1 MFNRGK
7 FVCIFRSVLQPLIT
21 SVTLMSLTSLSGLLN
36 ITFLLR
42 SNFRLGSL
50 SSQQAD
56 QIVASDFHLMDMGYI
71 VAGANVLAPLITC
84 IFVQRFGQKRFMLFS
99 AGLMAASLL
108 FLTLLA
114 HFQDGRL
121 IEFIGTS
128 PAFGWTVQTAIV
140 AFLIGHQ
147 IGAGCFSW
155 LFCGELCTKKSGNI
169 GENSYITSAH
179 FWPFL
184 ISDQPTHPTSA

>member
-1 MFNRGK
+1 MKTFCWTR
-7 FVCIFRSVLQPLIT
+7 IFRQIT
-21 SVTLMSLTSLSGLLN
+21 ISPYPFPQLPNSTVYIL
-36 ITFLLR
+36 F
-42 SNFRLGSL
+42 FR
-50 SSQQAD
+50 
-56 QIVASDFHLMDMGYI
+56 QIAASDFHLMDMGYI

>member
-1 MFNRGK
+1 MHCSIENQGPDK
-7 FVCIFRSVLQPLIT
+7 LHD
-21 SVTLMSLTSLSGLLN
+21 
-36 ITFLLR
+36 
-42 SNFRLGSL
+42 FRLFSCKSDFIHYFDYFFQL
-50 SSQQAD
+50 DHVRDPSVVKTILLYKNFPSNISPYPFPQLPNSTVYILFFR
-56 QIVASDFHLMDMGYI
+56 QIAASDFHLMDMGYI

-147 IGAGCFSW
+147 LGAGCFSW
-155 LFCGELCTKKSGNI
+155 LFCGELCTKKSK
-169 GENSYITSAH
+169 
-179 FWPFL
+179 
-184 ISDQPTHPTSA
+184 

>member
-71 VAGANVLAPLITC
+71 VAGANVLAPLLTC

-99 AGLMAASLL
+99 AGLMSASLL

-114 HFQDGRL
+114 HFQDDRL
-121 IEFIGTS
+121 VEFIGNS

-147 IGAGCFSW
+147 IGAGPFSW
-155 LFCGELCTKKSGNI
+155 LFCGE
-169 GENSYITSAH
+169 
-179 FWPFL
+179 
-184 ISDQPTHPTSA
+184 

>member
-1 MFNRGK
+1 M
-7 FVCIFRSVLQPLIT
+7 QPLIT

-71 VAGANVLAPLITC
+71 VAGANVLAPLLTC

-99 AGLMAASLL
+99 AGLMSASLL

-114 HFQDGRL
+114 HFQDDRL
-121 IEFIGTS
+121 AEFIGNS

-147 IGAGCFSW
+147 IGAGPFSW
-155 LFCGELCTKKSGNI
+155 LFCGE
-169 GENSYITSAH
+169 
-179 FWPFL
+179 
-184 ISDQPTHPTSA
+184 

>member
-1 MFNRGK
+1 LHCSIETQGPDRLKLHDFRLFSCKSEVIHYFDYFLQLDHVKDPSVMKTFCWAR
-7 FVCIFRSVLQPLIT
+7 IFRQISHHI
-21 SVTLMSLTSLSGLLN
+21 
-36 ITFLLR
+36 R
-42 SNFRLGSL
+42 FRNC
-50 SSQQAD
+50 
-56 QIVASDFHLMDMGYI
+56 QIRLFTYFFFRQIAASDFHLMDMGYI

-147 IGAGCFSW
+147 LGAGCFSW
-155 LFCGELCTKKSGNI
+155 LFCGELCTKKSK
-169 GENSYITSAH
+169 
-179 FWPFL
+179 
-184 ISDQPTHPTSA
+184 

>member
-1 MFNRGK
+1 M
-7 FVCIFRSVLQPLIT
+7 QPLIT

-42 SNFRLGSL
+42 SNFRLG
-50 SSQQAD
+50 QAD
-56 QIVASDFHLMDMGYI
+56 QSAAAVHLTVSDFHLMDMGYI
-71 VAGANVLAPLITC
+71 VAAANVLAPFLTC

-99 AGLMAASLL
+99 AGLMSASLL

-114 HFQDGRL
+114 HFQDDRL
-121 IEFIGTS
+121 VEFIGNS

-147 IGAGCFSW
+147 IGAGPFSW
-155 LFCGELCTKKSGNI
+155 LFCGE
-169 GENSYITSAH
+169 
-179 FWPFL
+179 
-184 ISDQPTHPTSA
+184 

>member
-42 SNFRLGSL
+42 SNFRLGS

-56 QIVASDFHLMDMGYI
+56 QISASDFHLMDMGYI
-71 VAGANVLAPLITC
+71 VAGANVLAPLLTC

-99 AGLMAASLL
+99 AGLMSASLL

-114 HFQDGRL
+114 HFQDDRL
-121 IEFIGTS
+121 VEFIGNS

-147 IGAGCFSW
+147 IGAGPFSW
-155 LFCGELCTKKSGNI
+155 LFCGE
-169 GENSYITSAH
+169 
-179 FWPFL
+179 
-184 ISDQPTHPTSA
+184 

>member
-42 SNFRLGSL
+42 SNFRLGSG
-50 SSQQAD
+50 SQQAD
-56 QIVASDFHLMDMGYI
+56 QISASDFHLMDMGYI
-71 VAGANVLAPLITC
+71 VAGANVLAPLLTC

-99 AGLMAASLL
+99 AGLMSASLL

-114 HFQDGRL
+114 HFQDDRL
-121 IEFIGTS
+121 VEFIGNS

-147 IGAGCFSW
+147 IGAGPFSW
-155 LFCGELCTKKSGNI
+155 LFCGE
-169 GENSYITSAH
+169 
-179 FWPFL
+179 
-184 ISDQPTHPTSA
+184 

>member
-1 MFNRGK
+1 
-7 FVCIFRSVLQPLIT
+7 
-21 SVTLMSLTSLSGLLN
+21 
-36 ITFLLR
+36 
-42 SNFRLGSL
+42 
-50 SSQQAD
+50 
-56 QIVASDFHLMDMGYI
+56 MDMGYI

-147 IGAGCFSW
+147 LGAGCFSW

-169 GENSYITSAH
+169 RENSYI
-179 FWPFL
+179 
-184 ISDQPTHPTSA
+184 

>member
-42 SNFRLGSL
+42 SNFRLG
-50 SSQQAD
+50 QAAD
-56 QIVASDFHLMDMGYI
+56 QSAAASAVHLTVSDFHLMDMGYI
-71 VAGANVLAPLITC
+71 VAGANVLAPLLTC

-99 AGLMAASLL
+99 AGLMSASLL

-114 HFQDGRL
+114 HFQDDRL
-121 IEFIGTS
+121 VEFIGNS
-128 PAFGWTVQTAIV
+128 RAFGWTVQTAIV

-147 IGAGCFSW
+147 IGAGPFSW
-155 LFCGELCTKKSGNI
+155 LFCGE
-169 GENSYITSAH
+169 
-179 FWPFL
+179 
-184 ISDQPTHPTSA
+184 

>member
-56 QIVASDFHLMDMGYI
+56 QISASDFHLMDMGYI
-71 VAGANVLAPLITC
+71 VAGANVLAPLLTC

-99 AGLMAASLL
+99 AGLMSASLL

-114 HFQDGRL
+114 HFQDDRL
-121 IEFIGTS
+121 VEFIGNS

-147 IGAGCFSW
+147 IGAGPFSW
-155 LFCGELCTKKSGNI
+155 LFCGE
-169 GENSYITSAH
+169 
-179 FWPFL
+179 
-184 ISDQPTHPTSA
+184 